1 MAAAA
6 FGRPVVLAASADTL
20 TKVQSII
27 AEQLGTDTGA
37 VGAEKKFADL
47 GADSLDTVEI
57 MMALE
62 EQFDISIDEE
72 GELQLPPPPPDRSS
86 PRCPCPLLPCP
97 VLPPPLLAPHSQP
110 PDRRG
115 VKRRGGGSSICGA
128 RGGGPSS
135 RQHRPPRPP
144 HPGNRAWAGS
154 DADPLRATRRR
165 RREDYHCA
173 GGGGHDRGH
182 EVRRCD
188 ASLWCSAP
196 IPIPKL
202 LLQAPHKFI

>member
-27 AEQLGTDTGA
+27 AEQLGTDAGD

-72 GELQLPPPPPDRSS
+72 GELQLPPPPLP
-86 PRCPCPLLPCP
+86 PGPQLPPCPCPLLPCP
-97 VLPPPLLAPHSQP
+97 LLPPPLLAPHSQP

-128 RGGGPSS
+128 RPSGPAPAAV
-135 RQHRPPRPP
+135 RPAASTDPP
-144 HPGNRAWAGS
+144 GRRTQEIARGRALTQTPFAPPDAGAEKITTVQEA
-154 DADPLRATRRR
+154 ADMI
-165 RREDYHCA
+165 EDM
-173 GGGGHDRGH
+173 
-182 EVRRCD
+182 
-188 ASLWCSAP
+188 
-196 IPIPKL
+196 K
-202 LLQAPHKFI
+202 

>member
-72 GELQLPPPPPDRSS
+72 GELLCFSMSRVSWS
-86 PRCPCPLLPCP
+86 
-97 VLPPPLLAPHSQP
+97 
-110 PDRRG
+110 G
-115 VKRRGGGSSICGA
+115 VIS
-128 RGGGPSS
+128 
-135 RQHRPPRPP
+135 
-144 HPGNRAWAGS
+144 
-154 DADPLRATRRR
+154 LRF
-165 RREDYHCA
+165 
-173 GGGGHDRGH
+173 
-182 EVRRCD
+182 V
-188 ASLWCSAP
+188 
-196 IPIPKL
+196 
-202 LLQAPHKFI
+202 

>member
-20 TKVQSII
+20 NKVQSII

-72 GELQLPPPPPDRSS
+72 GELQLPPPPP
-86 PRCPCPLLPCP
+86 PPGPQ
-97 VLPPPLLAPHSQP
+97 LPPLPL
-110 PDRRG
+110 
-115 VKRRGGGSSICGA
+115 
-128 RGGGPSS
+128 
-135 RQHRPPRPP
+135 PP
-144 HPGNRAWAGS
+144 HPLPRPSSHASRSPLAAPRQAGRE
-154 DADPLRATRRR
+154 AARRR
-165 RREDYHCA
+165 VLDLRGARRRSVQPPA
-173 GGGGHDRGH
+173 PTPPAAAPRKPRVGG
-182 EVRRCD
+182 
-188 ASLWCSAP
+188 L
-196 IPIPKL
+196 
-202 LLQAPHKFI
+202 

>member
-72 GELQLPPPPPDRSS
+72 GELQPPPPPPPPRTAAPPGAPAPSS
-86 PRCPCPLLPCP
+86 PAPSFLPRFS
-97 VLPPPLLAPHSQP
+97 LPTRSPQT
-110 PDRRG
+110 
-115 VKRRGGGSSICGA
+115 GGA
-128 RGGGPSS
+128 
-135 RQHRPPRPP
+135 
-144 HPGNRAWAGS
+144 
-154 DADPLRATRRR
+154 
-165 RREDYHCA
+165 
-173 GGGGHDRGH
+173 
-182 EVRRCD
+182 
-188 ASLWCSAP
+188 
-196 IPIPKL
+196 
-202 LLQAPHKFI
+202 

>member
-72 GELQLPPPPPDRSS
+72 GELQLPPPPPPPRTAAPPAAPAPSS
-86 PRCPCPLLPCP
+86 PAPSFLPRFS
-97 VLPPPLLAPHSQP
+97 LPTRSPQT
-110 PDRRG
+110 
-115 VKRRGGGSSICGA
+115 GGA
-128 RGGGPSS
+128 
-135 RQHRPPRPP
+135 
-144 HPGNRAWAGS
+144 
-154 DADPLRATRRR
+154 
-165 RREDYHCA
+165 
-173 GGGGHDRGH
+173 
-182 EVRRCD
+182 
-188 ASLWCSAP
+188 
-196 IPIPKL
+196 
-202 LLQAPHKFI
+202 

>member
-20 TKVQSII
+20 NKVQSII

-72 GELQLPPPPPDRSS
+72 GELQLPPPPPPPPPPPRTAAPPAAPAPSS
-86 PRCPCPLLPCP
+86 PAPSFLPRFS
-97 VLPPPLLAPHSQP
+97 LPTRSPQT
-110 PDRRG
+110 
-115 VKRRGGGSSICGA
+115 GGA
-128 RGGGPSS
+128 
-135 RQHRPPRPP
+135 
-144 HPGNRAWAGS
+144 
-154 DADPLRATRRR
+154 
-165 RREDYHCA
+165 
-173 GGGGHDRGH
+173 
-182 EVRRCD
+182 
-188 ASLWCSAP
+188 
-196 IPIPKL
+196 
-202 LLQAPHKFI
+202 

>member
-20 TKVQSII
+20 NKVQSII

-72 GELQLPPPPPDRSS
+72 GELQLPP
-86 PRCPCPLLPCP
+86 LP
-97 VLPPPLLAPHSQP
+97 LPPPPLPRPSSPASRSPLAAPRQAGREAARQRVLDLRGARRRSVQP
-110 PDRRG
+110 PAPTPPAAAPRKPR
-115 VKRRGGGSSICGA
+115 VGG
-128 RGGGPSS
+128 
-135 RQHRPPRPP
+135 
-144 HPGNRAWAGS
+144 
-154 DADPLRATRRR
+154 L
-165 RREDYHCA
+165 
-173 GGGGHDRGH
+173 
-182 EVRRCD
+182 
-188 ASLWCSAP
+188 
-196 IPIPKL
+196 
-202 LLQAPHKFI
+202 